1 MATEPKLC
9 GYVVRGGDG
18 NRTAVIGYAW
28 PDNLVRGDE
37 LVVKRF
43 DPTPDGRK
51 RAWLVAVAIGGT
63 VKRVVKRAKNTTATT
78 GTTSARPRGDETP

>member
-78 GTTSARPRGDETP
+78 GTTSVHPRGDETP

>member
-18 NRTAVIGYAW
+18 NRTAVIGFAW

-37 LVVKRF
+37 LIVKRF

-51 RAWLVAVAIGGT
+51 RAWLVAIAIGGT
-63 VKRVVKRAKNTTATT
+63 VKRVVKRATKTPAVVADA
-78 GTTSARPRGDETP
+78 SPPLRPREG